1 LTSAIVRQDE
11 PRTRHLKERY
21 DGRAKVTGAAK
32 YAAEFP
38 VSGVVY
44 AFLVQSTIPNGT
56 IASIDRTAAERASG
70 VLAVLTPFNAP
81 RLPVVLSQPPARHNL
96 TVLQNTEV
104 HYNGQPIGLVV
115 ATSLDQARH
124 AATLLLI
131 AYSPKPAKLDFVGRL
146 AEARP
151 LKQAGREPADTSRG
165 DLGACMAKADVI
177 LEESYSTPIQNHN
190 PMEPH
195 STLAWWDGD
204 RLNLYDSTQFVS
216 GDRQTVAKFLGIPV
230 DNVRV
235 RCPFTGGGFG
245 SKGSTWSHVVLA
257 AMAAKFVGRP
267 VKLALERNQMFGPV
281 GSRPATIQKI
291 RLGASADGR
300 LLGVEH
306 AVILHTSVMEDFL
319 EPAAVPTRMLYSS
332 ESNVTSHR
340 LVEMNL
346 GIGTFMRAPGEATGT
361 AALESA
367 LDELAIKL
375 KMDPVELRLINY
387 AERDASKDLPFTSKH
402 LRECYAQAADRFG
415 WSRRNPMP
423 GQKLEGSNFIG
434 YGMATATRHSGR
446 TSAKAFVR
454 LLANGR
460 AVVGSG
466 TQDLGTGMYTIM
478 ADTAAAGLGLDPSL
492 VEVELGD
499 SMLPE
504 APGSTGSRSAASVC
518 PAIRE
523 AANQLL
529 LKLYHLAISDPRSPL
544 HAVKP
549 EDLAANDGRLF
560 SRLSP
565 STGESFTDLMA
576 RNGGEPIEAQGV
588 AEPSEH
594 QEAWTSNSWGA
605 VFAEVAVDRYTH
617 MVKVPRVLATYDI
630 GTLMNEKTGL
640 NQLMGGI
647 VWGISFALHELA
659 HIDPFSGRTV
669 NANFAEYHVPINA
682 DVGQIDVTVLD
693 IPDTQFNPL
702 GARGIGEIGN
712 TGTAAAIANAIY
724 NATGKRIRHFPI
736 TPDKIMEAKVS

>member
-1 LTSAIVRQDE
+1 LTTAIVGQEE
-11 PRTRHLKERY
+11 PRARKLKERY
-21 DGRAKVTGAAK
+21 DGRAKVTGAAR

-38 VSGVVY
+38 VPGAVY
-44 AFLVQSTIPNGT
+44 AVLVRSTIPNGT
-56 IASIDRTAAERASG
+56 IASIERTAAERASG

-81 RLPVVLSQPPARHNL
+81 RLPVIQSQPPGRHNL

-104 HYNGQPIGLVV
+104 YYNGQPIGLVV
-115 ATSLDQARH
+115 AASLEQARH
-124 AATLLLI
+124 AATLVQI
-131 AYSPKPAKLDFVGRL
+131 AYNSRAAKLDFMGRL

-151 LKQAGREPADTSRG
+151 LKQVGREPADTSRG
-165 DLGACMAKADVI
+165 DLGACMAKAEVI
-177 LEESYSTPIQNHN
+177 LEETYSTPIQNHN

-195 STLAWWDGD
+195 STLAWWDGEQ
-204 RLNLYDSTQFVS
+204 LNLYNSTQFVS

-235 RCPFTGGGFG
+235 QCPFTGGGFG

-257 AMAAKFVGRP
+257 AMAAKIVGRP

-281 GSRPATIQKI
+281 GSRPATVQKI
-291 RLGASADGR
+291 RLGASADGK

-340 LVEMNL
+340 LVDMNL

-375 KMDPVELRLINY
+375 KMDPVQLRLINY
-387 AERDASKDLPFTSKH
+387 AERDAGKDLPFTSKH

-454 LLANGR
+454 LLASGR

-518 PAIRE
+518 PAVRE
-523 AANQLL
+523 AANQAL
-529 LKLYHLAISDPRSPL
+529 LKLFHLAIADPRSPL
-544 HAVKP
+544 HAMKP
-549 EDLAANDGRLF
+549 EDLAAYDGRVF
-560 SRLSP
+560 SRVSP
-565 STGESFTDLMA
+565 STGETFTGLMA
-576 RNGGEPIEAQGV
+576 RNGGNPIEAQGA

-617 MVKVPRVLATYDI
+617 MVRVPRVVATYDI

-647 VWGISFALHELA
+647 VWGISFALHEVTQ
-659 HIDPFSGRTV
+659 IDPFSGRTV
-669 NANFAEYHVPINA
+669 NANLAEYHVPVNA

-724 NATGKRIRHFPI
+724 NATGKRIRDFPI
-736 TPDKIMEAKVS
+736 TPDKIMEARAS